1 VWDLETGELR
11 RALTGHRG
19 YVHAMGASADGRRAV
34 SGDDDGTV
42 RVWDLEAGQLRS
54 APTGQFGYVHAV
66 GVSADGRRAVSGGED
81 GTVRVWGLEAGE
93 LRHALTGHDVRVQT
107 VGVSADGRRAF
118 SRGFDGTVRVW
129 DIAMGK
135 QIASLSQR
143 PTSWLLRL
151 RLQQCRI
158 VMSLSVSVDGRR
170 AVSVGNDSN
179 PFRGGDGRVWVWVW
193 DLEAGKR
200 LHTLTGDVGSTG
212 AVAVIA
218 DGRRAVSGGKDGRCG
233 CGTWTPGNSCTP

>member
-1 VWDLETGELR
+1 
-11 RALTGHRG
+11 
-19 YVHAMGASADGRRAV
+19 
-34 SGDDDGTV
+34 
-42 RVWDLEAGQLRS
+42 
-54 APTGQFGYVHAV
+54 
-66 GVSADGRRAVSGGED
+66 
-81 GTVRVWGLEAGE
+81 
-93 LRHALTGHDVRVQT
+93 
-107 VGVSADGRRAF
+107 
-118 SRGFDGTVRVW
+118 
-129 DIAMGK
+129 MGK

-179 PFRGGDGRVWVWVW
+179 PFRGGDGRVWVW

>member
-1 VWDLETGELR
+1 
-11 RALTGHRG
+11 
-19 YVHAMGASADGRRAV
+19 
-34 SGDDDGTV
+34 
-42 RVWDLEAGQLRS
+42 
-54 APTGQFGYVHAV
+54 
-66 GVSADGRRAVSGGED
+66 
-81 GTVRVWGLEAGE
+81 
-93 LRHALTGHDVRVQT
+93 
-107 VGVSADGRRAF
+107 
-118 SRGFDGTVRVW
+118 
-129 DIAMGK
+129 MGK

-179 PFRGGDGRVWVWVW
+179 PFRGGDGRVWVWVR

-212 AVAVIA
+212 AVAVSA
-218 DGRRAVSGGKDGRCG
+218 DGRHAVSGGKDGAVRVWDLDAG
-233 CGTWTPGNSCTP
+233 KLLHTLTGHDGRVPPVGVSADGRRAISGGHDGTVRVWDLMQGAELASFVSGNSITAVAVTPTGARVAVGTSAGPVHLLELCGYE